1 MKKSFTLIELLV
13 VIAIIAI
20 LASMLLPAL
29 NQARETAK
37 GARCVNNLKQQGIG
51 LLSYTSDYNGY
62 LMPVRQSY
70 AHARTGSQTQM
81 PWSYTLAQYLKQDE
95 NIRWLPDWNPE
106 KKFGIYSC
114 PSNALQA
121 NLGYLGVGEDQ
132 SSYGANGHPTLDNS
146 AYGMGRPFPSKAE
159 RWSYASQL
167 YLVFEACLYICDMP
181 RENNG
186 AESIPRQQVG
196 ARFARYPHR
205 LRCNVLYGDGH
216 VNALWPILSRG
227 DLPRNGNW
235 DDCRAD
241 NWPNGAFW
249 YYAK

>member
-62 LMPVRQSY
+62 LMPVSQSY
-70 AHARTGSQTQM
+70 AHARTGSQAQM

-114 PSNALQA
+114 PSNAAIMSGSLSRRFCCCMD
-121 NLGYLGVGEDQ
+121 L
-132 SSYGANGHPTLDNS
+132 NS
-146 AYGMGRPFPSKAE
+146 ATIIFF
-159 RWSYASQL
+159 W
-167 YLVFEACLYICDMP
+167 
-181 RENNG
+181 
-186 AESIPRQQVG
+186 
-196 ARFARYPHR
+196 R
-205 LRCNVLYGDGH
+205 LTRL
-216 VNALWPILSRG
+216 LSPLCVMFLRT
-227 DLPRNGNW
+227 R
-235 DDCRAD
+235 R
-241 NWPNGAFW
+241 
-249 YYAK
+249 